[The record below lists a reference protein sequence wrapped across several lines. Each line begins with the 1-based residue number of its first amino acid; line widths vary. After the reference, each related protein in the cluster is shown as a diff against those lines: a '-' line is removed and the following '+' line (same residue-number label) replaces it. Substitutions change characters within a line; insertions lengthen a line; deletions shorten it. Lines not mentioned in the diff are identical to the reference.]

1 MSLCNIYGY
10 LNGDGIA
17 KTIKLSDSY
26 QVRLRLEDSDFALG
40 VVNASKSKYA
50 LNINQPEN
58 NEIEL
63 YECTSVTLP
72 AYKPKEDIFEYGNN
86 SKSFIYMD
94 PKSLDDLEIEV
105 IEHYSNNNTLAIQD
119 LVNLFLSKL
128 FNEDTFEYIL
138 NDYIPELTVYVFS
151 NIFSTIYLKYI
162 FKELKLT
169 NYTKYDLDYSST
181 DLAKWTLKFSYRS
194 FEVISGEELAYAD
207 EITSDLKDDTSSGD
221 DEQTETEETVSTQEP
236 ILDNP
241 ALKESKK
248 KDRNETPM
256 QDIVSNQPV
265 TNLQETPPSDSNN
278 NLKNQFNAT
287 GTKPEDEPAKKKA
300 TDNPVDLGSLNE
312 EDRIDELAYRM
323 MRGELD
329 NGKPRYG
336 KTYEAGYTED
346 ERYAAQSV
354 VNERDWEGLKERH
367 DARVANMANATNTE
381 VANLEP
387 QEQPTTNMTNI
398 EPEEPVQETPQPKAK
413 NNKRT
418 VLTYSNDQYETIK
431 DNMSVNDLLAKHSND
446 KSGDYTATVA
456 SVYMDNNSRIG
467 NDKIAGKDFV
477 SQKTVNEIN
486 ASGKAKAEIIDI
498 KASNV
503 DELKESLNKL
513 SEESKKDNSL
523 YVVGVD
529 ASNMSG
535 FTKTLATKVGGEQAE
550 KAINEGYAVPIYNG
564 KVGDGVGDA
573 DKGLALAGA
582 SIDEHPFIANRV
594 LKSGIEIKAMKITK
608 TEEKKPEPKEPTKP
622 YQDDDGPKYV
632 NGVQDKNGLTLNQW
646 AYLTAKNDY
655 EAETDKEAKNKKGY
669 KGYNFS
675 LGSTAVPMK
684 QKMEFQKRYHEEME
698 KFQNPSPGAASYTL

>member
-40 VVNASKSKYA
+40 VTNASKSKYA

-63 YECTSVTLP
+63 FECTSVTLP

-94 PKSLDDLEIEV
+94 PKSLNDLEIEV

-138 NDYIPELTVYVFS
+138 NDYIPELTVSVFS

-207 EITSDLKDDTSSGD
+207 EITNNLNDDINSGD
-221 DEQTETEETVSTQEP
+221 DEQTEIEETVSTQEP
-236 ILDNP
+236 VLDNP
-241 ALKESKK
+241 ALEENKK
-248 KDRNETPM
+248 TDRNETPT
-256 QDIVSNQPV
+256 QSLVSNQPDS
-265 TNLQETPPSDSNN
+265 NPQETPPSDSNN

-287 GTKPEDEPAKKKA
+287 GTKPEGEPAKKKA
-300 TDNPVDLGSLNE
+300 TDNPVDLSSLNE
-312 EDRIDELAYRM
+312 DDRIDELAYRM

-329 NGKPRYG
+329 NGRPRYN

-346 ERYAAQSV
+346 ERYAAQSI

-367 DARVANMANATNTE
+367 DARVASRANAANTE
-381 VANLEP
+381 VANLES
-387 QEQPTTNMTNI
+387 QEQPDTNMTNI
-398 EPEEPVQETPQPKAK
+398 EPEKPVQETIQPKAK

-418 VLTYSNDQYETIK
+418 VLTYSNDQNETIK
-431 DNMSVNDLLAKHSND
+431 DNMSVNDLLAKNSND
-446 KSGDYTATVA
+446 KSGDYATTVA
-456 SVYMDNNSRIG
+456 SVYMDNNSRID
-467 NDKIAGKDFV
+467 NDKIVGKDFV
-477 SQKTVNEIN
+477 SQNTVNEIN
-486 ASGKAKAEIIDI
+486 ATDNAKTE
-498 KASNV
+498 
-503 DELKESLNKL
+503 NKL
-513 SEESKKDNSL
+513 SEDSKKDNSR
-523 YVVGVD
+523 YVVGAD

-535 FTKTLATKVGGEQAE
+535 FTKTFATNVSE
-550 KAINEGYAVPIYNG
+550 KQTEKTI
-564 KVGDGVGDA
+564 VGDA
-573 DKGLALAGA
+573 NKDLALAGA
-582 SIDEHPFIANRV
+582 SINEHPFIANNALNNDV
-594 LKSGIEIKAMKITK
+594 EVEAMEITK

-622 YQDDDGPKYV
+622 YQNDNGPKYV

-655 EAETDKEAKNKKGY
+655 EAETDKEVKNKKGY

-684 QKMEFQKRYHEEME
+684 QKMEFQKRYHEEMK

>member
-40 VVNASKSKYA
+40 VTNASKSKYA

-63 YECTSVTLP
+63 FECISVTLP

-94 PKSLDDLEIEV
+94 PKSLNDLEIEL

-138 NDYIPELTVYVFS
+138 NDYIPELTVSVFS

-207 EITSDLKDDTSSGD
+207 EITNNLNDDISSGN
-221 DEQTETEETVSTQEP
+221 DEQTEIEETVSTQEP
-236 ILDNP
+236 VLDNP
-241 ALKESKK
+241 ALEEGKK
-248 KDRNETPM
+248 IDRNETPT
-256 QDIVSNQPV
+256 QSLVSNQPDS
-265 TNLQETPPSDSNN
+265 NPQETPPSDSNN

-287 GTKPEDEPAKKKA
+287 GTKPEGEPAKKKA
-300 TDNPVDLGSLNE
+300 TDNPVDLSSLNE
-312 EDRIDELAYRM
+312 DDRIDELAYRM

-329 NGKPRYG
+329 NGKPRYN

-346 ERYAAQSV
+346 ERYAAQSI

-367 DARVANMANATNTE
+367 DARVASRANAANTE

-387 QEQPTTNMTNI
+387 QEQPDTNMTNI
-398 EPEEPVQETPQPKAK
+398 EPEESMQETTRLKAK

-431 DNMSVNDLLAKHSND
+431 NNMSVNDLLAKNSND
-446 KSGDYTATVA
+446 KSGDYTTTVA
-456 SVYMDNNSRIG
+456 SVYMDNNSQIG

-477 SQKTVNEIN
+477 NQNTVNEIN
-486 ASGKAKAEIIDI
+486 ATGKAKAE
-498 KASNV
+498 
-503 DELKESLNKL
+503 NKL
-513 SEESKKDNSL
+513 SENSKKDNSL
-523 YVVGVD
+523 YVVGAD
-529 ASNMSG
+529 ARNMSG
-535 FTKTLATKVGGEQAE
+535 FPKTFATNIGGEQTE
-550 KAINEGYAVPIYNG
+550 KTI
-564 KVGDGVGDA
+564 VGDA
-573 DKGLALAGA
+573 DKSLALAGA
-582 SIDEHPFIANRV
+582 SIDEHPFIANNTLNNDV
-594 LKSGIEIKAMKITK
+594 EIKAMKITK
-608 TEEKKPEPKEPTKP
+608 TEEKKPEPKEPPTKP
-622 YQDDDGPKYV
+622 YQNDAGPKYV

-646 AYLTAKNDY
+646 AYLSAKNDY

-684 QKMEFQKRYHEEME
+684 QKLEFQKRYHEEME
-698 KFQNPSPGAASYTL
+698 KLQNPSSGAASYTL

>member
-40 VVNASKSKYA
+40 VTNASKSKYA

-63 YECTSVTLP
+63 FECTSVTLP

-94 PKSLDDLEIEV
+94 PKSLNDLEIEL

-138 NDYIPELTVYVFS
+138 NDYIPELTVSVFS

-207 EITSDLKDDTSSGD
+207 EITNNLNDDINSGD
-221 DEQTETEETVSTQEP
+221 DEQTEIEETVSTQEP
-236 ILDNP
+236 VFDNP
-241 ALKESKK
+241 ALEENKK
-248 KDRNETPM
+248 TDRNETPT
-256 QDIVSNQPV
+256 QSLVSNQPDS
-265 TNLQETPPSDSNN
+265 NPQETPPSDSNN

-287 GTKPEDEPAKKKA
+287 GTKPEGEPAKKKA
-300 TDNPVDLGSLNE
+300 TDNPVDLSSLNE
-312 EDRIDELAYRM
+312 DDRIDELAYRM

-329 NGKPRYG
+329 NGRPRYN

-346 ERYAAQSV
+346 ERYAAQSI

-367 DARVANMANATNTE
+367 DARVASRANTANTE

-387 QEQPTTNMTNI
+387 QERPDTNMTNI
-398 EPEEPVQETPQPKAK
+398 EPEEPVQETTRPKAK

-418 VLTYSNDQYETIK
+418 VLTYSNDQHETIK
-431 DNMSVNDLLAKHSND
+431 DNMSVNDVLSKNDND
-446 KSGDYTATVA
+446 KSGDYTATVT
-456 SVYMDNNSRIG
+456 SVYMDNNSQIG

-477 SQKTVNEIN
+477 NQNTVNEIN
-486 ASGKAKAEIIDI
+486 ATGNAKTE
-498 KASNV
+498 N
-503 DELKESLNKL
+503 
-513 SEESKKDNSL
+513 
-523 YVVGVD
+523 
-529 ASNMSG
+529 
-535 FTKTLATKVGGEQAE
+535 
-550 KAINEGYAVPIYNG
+550 
-564 KVGDGVGDA
+564 
-573 DKGLALAGA
+573 DKGLAVAGA
-582 SIDEHPFIANRV
+582 SIDEHPVIANNALNNDV
-594 LKSGIEIKAMKITK
+594 EIKAMEITK
-608 TEEKKPEPKEPTKP
+608 TEEKKPEPKEPAKP
-622 YQDDDGPKYV
+622 YQNDNGPKYV

-655 EAETDKEAKNKKGY
+655 EAETDKEVKNKKGY

-684 QKMEFQKRYHEEME
+684 QKMEFQKRYHEEMK

>member
-1 MSLCNIYGY
+1 MSLCNVYGY

-40 VVNASKSKYA
+40 VTNASKSKYA
-50 LNINQPEN
+50 LNINQPDN

-63 YECTSVTLP
+63 FECTSVTLP

-94 PKSLDDLEIEV
+94 PKSLDDLEIEL
-105 IEHYSNNNTLAIQD
+105 IEHYSDNNTLVIQD

-181 DLAKWTLKFSYRS
+181 DLAKWSLKFSYRS
-194 FEVISGEELAYAD
+194 FEVISGEELAYAE
-207 EITSDLKDDTSSGD
+207 EITNNLNNDTNSGD
-221 DEQTETEETVSTQEP
+221 DEQTEIEETVSTQEP
-236 ILDNP
+236 ALDNP
-241 ALKESKK
+241 ALEENKKE
-248 KDRNETPM
+248 DRNETPV
-256 QDIVSNQPV
+256 QNVATEQPENNQP
-265 TNLQETPPSDSNN
+265 ETPASSNDD
-278 NLKNQFNAT
+278 LKNQFNAT
-287 GTKPEDEPAKKKA
+287 GAKPEGEPAKKKA
-300 TDNPVDLGSLNE
+300 TDNPVDLGSLTG

-336 KTYEAGYTED
+336 KTYEAGYTEE
-346 ERYAAQSV
+346 ERKAAQSV
-354 VNERDWEGLKERH
+354 VNQKDWQGLKERH
-367 DARVANMANATNTE
+367 DARVANMTNVANTE
-381 VANLEP
+381 VAAVQP
-387 QEQPTTNMTNI
+387 QEPLTTNMTNVKS
-398 EPEEPVQETPQPKAK
+398 EGPVQEMPQPKAK

-418 VLTYSNDQYETIK
+418 VLTYSNDQYEKIK
-431 DNMSVNDLLAKHSND
+431 DNMSVNDLLTKHSND

-456 SVYMDNNSRIG
+456 SVYMDNDSRIG
-467 NDKIAGKDFV
+467 NGKIAGKDFV
-477 SQKTVNEIN
+477 SQNTVNEIN
-486 ASGKAKAEIIDI
+486 ATGKAKAEIIDI

-513 SEESKKDNSL
+513 SENSKKDNSL

-535 FTKTLATKVGGEQAE
+535 LTKTLATKVGGEQTE
-550 KAINEGYAVPIYNG
+550 KAINEGYAVPIYKG

-582 SIDEHPFIANRV
+582 SIDEHPFIANRALNNGV
-594 LKSGIEIKAMKITK
+594 EVKAMKITK

-622 YQDDDGPKYV
+622 YQNDNGPKYV

-675 LGSTAVPMK
+675 LGSTAVPIK